1 MTTRGSDATRGR
13 ILVCDDEGPI
23 VETLVELL
31 RDEGYDVEGLTSS
44 TELMRRLKAQPDA
57 CDLLILDVQ
66 MPELGGIQVIEQL
79 RAAGNEIAAIVI
91 TAHAASSVA
100 IKAIQVGAYDYIQK
114 PFDIDAVALVV
125 ERFFKYQL
133 LTAQVRVLTQR
144 AASRDRMI
152 GDSPAMLEIYKTIG
166 RVALSDASVLVTGET
181 GTGKE
186 LAANLL
192 HQNSA
197 RRDGPL
203 IKVNCA
209 ALPETL
215 IESELFG
222 HEKGAFTGAMALR
235 KGRFEQAH
243 RGTIFL
249 DEVGEISLAVQK
261 KLLRVLQEGEVERV
275 GGTGVVRVD
284 VRVVAATNRDL
295 LADSRK
301 GLFRED
307 LYYRLNVVNLHMP
320 PLRERKTDIQL
331 LVEHFLNK
339 HRARPG
345 APPTPIT
352 EEALDRMQ
360 DYDWPGNVR
369 QLQNEIERAVA
380 LSQGRAISS
389 QLLSLSGQGTTLL
402 VDIAA
407 RVRDKQSLDAL
418 IGDVARQAAREA
430 LAQSDGD
437 ERAAAERLAIE
448 PAALRGYLA

>member
-79 RAAGNEIAAIVI
+79 RAASNEIAAIVI